1 MTGVQTCAL
10 PISAAYQGQ
19 ANDGNT
25 DMLILGPLL
34 LVAIGVALALRQ
46 GKPISNGAQIAVGA
60 AALFGVLVVAEVFH
74 LNSAGSDIESWGT
87 ANFGAGVFT
96 AGVAYGAWI
105 GAIAAIGVAFGAVR
119 HYMAAKA
126 T

>member
-1 MTGVQTCAL
+1 MASKRRPGVAGSK
-10 PISAAYQGQ
+10 PSAALARAKKSPQTRRQRGSP
-19 ANDGNT
+19 ARRAPSGSR
-25 DMLILGPLL
+25 PWP
-34 LVAIGVALALRQ
+34 ARSAL
-46 GKPISNGAQIAVGA
+46 
-60 AALFGVLVVAEVFH
+60 FH